1 METDEL
7 RLREYLMAS
16 RKAFL
21 GEQSLRVLEM
31 DHHEVDRAGL
41 WLPNIG
47 VYMYLGLFVSTFLH
61 R

>member
-41 WLPNIG
+41 
-47 VYMYLGLFVSTFLH
+47 
-61 R
+61 